1 LTVPRILACLLLLF
15 VAYVV
20 GRAVGI
26 LLGIGPW
33 VTTALALALAVLV
46 IVRVARRS

>member
-1 LTVPRILACLLLLF
+1 VILRILAVLLVLF

-20 GRAVGI
+20 GRGVGI

-33 VTTALALALAVLV
+33 VTTVLALALAVAG
-46 IVRVARRS
+46 IVMAATRR